1 MENEKKRLF
10 GLTVFSLNNKNT
22 IFLFTFIITIFG
34 IFSYVKLPKELFPE
48 VKFPSI
54 FVSTVY
60 PGNSPTDIEDLIT
73 RPIEKQIKSIKGVKD
88 IKSTSVQDFSIITVE
103 FNFGIDVK
111 AALQDVKDAVD
122 KSKNDLP
129 SDLTKDPTV
138 TDIDVSEFPVLNVNL
153 SGDYNVSE
161 LRKYAEHLQDKFEA
175 INEISSVNI
184 TGLNDREIQ
193 INVDPTKMEV
203 LKISF
208 NDIKN
213 AISFENINMSGGEL
227 LVGGT
232 RRSIKIDAQ
241 YHKTDEIMNTIVKS
255 EKGNIVYLRDIAKV
269 VDSFEEPKS
278 FARLD
283 GQNVVSL
290 QVIKKSGENLLN
302 AVDEIKN
309 EVKIA
314 QNSNY
319 LPKDL
324 RVSYTNDQSKN
335 VKAQLNNL
343 FNSLIMG
350 FIFVVIVLY
359 LFLGFRNALLV
370 GLSIPTSLVLSF
382 AILGVLGYTIN
393 MVILFSLI
401 LALGMLVDNAIVTV
415 ENIYRFIDKGYKI
428 KDAAKYATSEIA
440 VPIIASTA
448 TTLAAFF
455 PLIFWKSMVG
465 EFMKLLPIT
474 LIIVLSSSLFVALVI
489 VPVFARQYIKENIK
503 HETINKKKNYIIAL
517 ILAVVAGLGYIFH
530 LNTLANLLMLFA
542 ILGAINAAFLF
553 NLSAWFKDVFLV
565 KLENWYLQLIN
576 WSLKKRNP
584 QWIMVFMVVLLVMS
598 QMFYSF
604 RSPKVDF
611 FPITPP
617 EYINIVATLPEGS
630 DVKTTNNFMLKLE
643 KKINKLVKKDRKYIE
658 SIQVTVGKGAH
669 AEREATVGDTPNK
682 GLITIKFIDEEYRTA
697 FNTFDFVKKINK
709 AVINQYPGVEMVV
722 QKNRKGP
729 PTGKAI
735 NMEISGDDLTQLIA
749 ISDSIDNI
757 IHAAGIKG
765 IQGLKLDITT
775 DKPELLIHIDRDA
788 AKRFGLS
795 SMQIAATI
803 RTSLFGQEV
812 SKFKEGEDQYPIN
825 VRYNKDYRYD
835 LDALLNQKITFRNKR
850 GQLVQ
855 VPISS
860 VASVEYNT
868 SFGSVKRID
877 LKRVVTL
884 ASDVLEGYNA
894 NQINA
899 QLREVIKN
907 YKLPDNYSVSFT
919 GEQKDQADSMAFMQT
934 AMLIALSLIL
944 IILVT
949 QFNSGVKPLII
960 MASILFSTIGVFGGL
975 ATFNMD
981 FVVIMTG
988 IGIISLAGVVVNNA
1002 IVLIDYVDYLKTQK
1016 KAELGLT
1023 EDDNLSIETIKD
1035 LIVLAGKTRLRP
1047 VLLTA
1052 ITTILGLLP
1061 MAFGLNI
1068 NFSTMFSE
1076 FNPHL
1081 YFGGSNAAF
1090 WSPMAWTV
1098 VFGLAFATLLTL
1110 VVVPVLYYLLNKT
1123 KLRFAKSK

>member
-34 IFSYVKLPKELFPE
+34 IYSYVKLPKELFPE

-54 FVSTVY
+54 FVNTVY
-60 PGNSPTDIEDLIT
+60 PGNSPTDIEELIT

-103 FNFGIDVK
+103 FNFGVDVK

-161 LRKYAEHLQDKFEA
+161 LRDYAEHLQDKFEA
-175 INEISSVNI
+175 LNEISSVNI

-203 LKISF
+203 LKVSF

-241 YHKTDEIMNTIVKS
+241 YHTTDEIMNTIVKS

-314 QNSNY
+314 KKSNY
-319 LPKDL
+319 LPEDL

-382 AILGVLGYTIN
+382 AILGALGYTIN
-393 MVILFSLI
+393 MIILFSLI

-415 ENIYRFIDKGYKI
+415 ENIYRFIDKGYKV

-440 VPIIASTA
+440 IPIIASTA

-474 LIIVLSSSLFVALVI
+474 LIIVLTSSLFVALVI
-489 VPVFARQYIKENIK
+489 VPVFASQYIKENIK
-503 HETINKKKNYIIAL
+503 HETINKKKNYIVAL
-517 ILAVVAGLGYIFH
+517 ILAVVAGLGYVLH
-530 LNTLANLLMLFA
+530 LYTLANLLMLFA
-542 ILGAINAAFLF
+542 VLGAINAAFLF
-553 NLSAWFKDVFLV
+553 DLSAWFKDVFLV

-576 WSLKKRNP
+576 WSLKKHNP
-584 QWIMVFMVVLLVMS
+584 QWIIVFMVILLALS
-598 QMFYSF
+598 QLFYSF

-611 FPITPP
+611 FPVTPP
-617 EYINIVATLPEGS
+617 EYINIVATLPEGT
-630 DVKTTNNFMLKLE
+630 DVKTTNNFMLDVE
-643 KKINKLVKKDRKYIE
+643 KRINELVKEDRKYIE

-669 AEREATVGDTPNK
+669 AEREATIGDTPNK

-697 FNTFDFVKKINK
+697 FNTFDFVKKMNK
-709 AVINQYPGVEMVV
+709 AMINQYPGAEFVI

-735 NMEISGDDLTQLIA
+735 NMEISGDELTQLMS

-757 IHAAGIKG
+757 IHAAGIEG

-795 SMQIAATI
+795 SMQIASTI

-825 VRYNKDYRYD
+825 VRYSKDYRYD

-850 GQLVQ
+850 GKLVQ

-894 NQINA
+894 NEINKQIRKA
-899 QLREVIKN
+899 IESYQLPEN
-907 YKLPDNYSVSFT
+907 YNVSFT
-919 GEQKDQADSMAFMQT
+919 GEQKDQAESLAFMQT

-1002 IVLIDYVDYLKTQK
+1002 IVLIDYIDYLKAQK
-1016 KAELGLT
+1016 KLELGLT

-1076 FNPHL
+1076 FDPHL

-1098 VFGLAFATLLTL
+1098 VFGLAFATILTL

>member
-22 IFLFTFIITIFG
+22 IFLFTFIITLFG
-34 IFSYVKLPKELFPE
+34 IISYIKLPKELFPE
-48 VKFPSI
+48 VKLPTI
-54 FVSTVY
+54 FIQTVY

-73 RPIEKQIKSIKGVKD
+73 RPIEKQIKSLKGVKD

-103 FNFGIDVK
+103 FHFGVDVK
-111 AALQDVKDAVD
+111 GALQDVKDAVD

-129 SDLTKDPTV
+129 DDLKKEPSV
-138 TDIDVSEFPVLNVNL
+138 SDIDMSEFPIINVNL

-161 LRKYAEHLQDKFEA
+161 LRDYAEHLQDKFEA
-175 INEISSVNI
+175 LNEISSVNI

-193 INVDPTKMEV
+193 VNVDPAKMEA

-213 AISFENINMSGGEL
+213 AISFENINMSGGQL
-227 LVGGT
+227 LVGKT
-232 RRSIKIDAQ
+232 RRTIKIDAQ
-241 YHKTDEIMNTIVKS
+241 YKTSDQILNTIIKS
-255 EKGNIVYLRDIAKV
+255 EKGNIVYLRDIATV
-269 VDSFEEPKS
+269 ADSFEEPKS

-302 AVDEIKN
+302 AVDGIKK

-314 QNSNY
+314 QKINY
-319 LPKDL
+319 LPKNL
-324 RVSYTNDQSKN
+324 KVSYTNDQSKN

-343 FNSLIMG
+343 MNSLIMG
-350 FIFVVIVLY
+350 FVFVVLILY
-359 LFLGFRNALLV
+359 LFLGLRNALLV

-382 AILGVLGYTIN
+382 ALLGVLGYTIN

-415 ENIYRFIDKGYKI
+415 ENIYRFVSKGYSV

-489 VPVFARQYIKENIK
+489 VPVFARQFIHEDIT
-503 HETINKKKNYIIAL
+503 HETFNKKKNYIGVL
-517 ILAVVAGLGYIFH
+517 IMAVVAGIGYLFRFYFM
-530 LNTLANLLMLFA
+530 ANLLM
-542 ILGAINAAFLF
+542 ILAFLGLINAAFLF
-553 NLSAWFKDVFLV
+553 RLSQWFKDIFLA
-565 KLENWYLQLIN
+565 KLENWYLRIIE
-576 WSLKKRNP
+576 WSLRGKTP
-584 QWIMVFMVVLLVMS
+584 VWIIISMVILLVLS
-598 QMFYSF
+598 QMFYSW

-611 FPITPP
+611 FPNTPP
-617 EYINIVATLPEGS
+617 EYVNLVATLPEGT
-630 DVKTTNNFMLKLE
+630 DVKATNEFMLKVE
-643 KKINKLVKKDRKYIE
+643 KDLNKLVKKDKKYIE

-669 AEREATVGDTPNK
+669 AEREATIGDTPNK
-682 GLITIKFIDEEYRTA
+682 GLITIKFIDEEYRTD
-697 FNTFDFVKKINK
+697 FDPFAFVKRLNHAFLNK
-709 AVINQYPGVEMVV
+709 YPGVEFIV

-735 NMEISGDDLTQLIA
+735 NMEISGDDLNQLIT
-749 ISDSIDNI
+749 ISDSVERI
-757 IHAAGIKG
+757 INTAGIKG
-765 IQGLKLDITT
+765 IQGLKLNITT
-775 DKPELLIHIDRDA
+775 DKPELLIHIDRDR

-795 SMQIAATI
+795 SMQIASTI
-803 RTSLFGQEV
+803 RSSLFGQEV
-812 SKFKEGEDQYPIN
+812 SKFKDGENQYPIN
-825 VRYNKDYRYD
+825 VRFNKKYRYN
-835 LDALLNQKITFRNKR
+835 LEALLNQKITFRNKR
-850 GQLVQ
+850 GKLIQ
-855 VPISS
+855 VPISA

-884 ASDVLEGYNA
+884 GSDVVEGYNA
-894 NQINA
+894 NKINNQIRKAITNY
-899 QLREVIKN
+899 QLPEN
-907 YKLPDNYSVSFT
+907 YTISFT
-919 GEQKDQADSMAFMQT
+919 GEQKDQAESMAFMKT
-934 AMLIALSLIL
+934 AMLIALALIL

-949 QFNSGVKPLII
+949 QFNSGIKPLII

-981 FVVIMTG
+981 FVIIMTG

-1002 IVLIDYVDYLKTQK
+1002 IVLIDYVDYLKQQK
-1016 KAELGLT
+1016 KIELGLD
-1023 EDDNLSIETIKD
+1023 EDANLPIETIRK
-1035 LIVLAGKTRLRP
+1035 LIVIAGKTRLRP

-1061 MAFGLNI
+1061 MAFGFNI
-1068 NFSTMFSE
+1068 NFSTMLSQ
-1076 FNPHL
+1076 FNAHL

-1098 VFGLAFATLLTL
+1098 VFGLAFATILTL

-1123 KLRFAKSK
+1123 KLRFSKA